1 MGFRDTLTYMYMY
14 LVCRLSSVVSALGLA
29 ARRPAQLHVYL

>member
-29 ARRPAQLHVYL
+29 RRPAQLHVYL